1 MGYPCYMTEQATP
14 FDGVRQVVS
23 DALKFKGKLA
33 IGENAYASLRHANA
47 VRKYWDLF
55 GAVGG
60 GAAVAKSGLVAAA
73 LGTASTPLGWVV
85 AAAVVSGGA
94 WYGVMHLLNGAS
106 GDRVTV
112 IPKFIN
118 TPIDLLAISLF
129 DLMLPLALKLA
140 AVDGR
145 VKAKERTCIQDHFI
159 DDWGY
164 DRSFVK
170 IGCKHIEPGLDAFS
184 MRELARQLADFIQTN
199 PDCNYEVMTGELLAF
214 LRAVAEADG
223 DIDEREELAL
233 EKLAAVFE
241 DARRSLLKDS
251 LATVGS
257 GLSATLDKGS
267 AAVASGA
274 AALGTAAK
282 AGADAFVRSGA
293 LDRLKSGAATAQEL
307 AARGASAAA
316 TQSTQAAQALLQKLK
331 KRT

>member
-1 MGYPCYMTEQATP
+1 MTEQATP
-14 FDGVRQVVS
+14 FDGVKQVVG

-47 VRKYWDLF
+47 VRRYWDLI

-73 LGTASTPLGWVV
+73 LGAASTPVGWVV

-140 AVDGR
+140 AIDGR
-145 VKAKERTCIQDHFI
+145 IKADERRCIQDHFI

-164 DRSFVK
+164 DRQFVK
-170 IGCKHIEPGLDAFS
+170 IGCKHIEQGLETVT
-184 MRELARQLADFIQTN
+184 MRELAKQLAEFLQTN
-199 PDCNYEVMTGELLAF
+199 PDCNPQTMTRELLDF

-223 DIDEREELAL
+223 PLDEREELAL
-233 EKLAAVFE
+233 EKVAAVFDE
-241 DARRSLLKDS
+241 ARPSLLKDS
-251 LATVGS
+251 LTTVGAT
-257 GLSATLDKGS
+257 LSTTLDKGS

-274 AALGTAAK
+274 SALGTAAR
-282 AGADAFVRSGA
+282 AGADVFVKSGA
-293 LDRLKSGAATAQEL
+293 LDRLKIGAAAAQEL
-307 AARGASAAA
+307 ASRGASAAA
-316 TQSTQAAQALLQKLK
+316 TQSTQAAQALLKRLK
-331 KRT
+331 KRP